1 MTEDA
6 GPRRSRIARPLWL
19 ALGWL
24 AVALAAIGAVL
35 PLLPTT
41 PFLLVAVWAFGK
53 SSERWRRWV
62 YAQPTFGP
70 LVLAW
75 ERHGVIPI
83 WGKAAAVGT
92 MSVSFAYLA
101 YSGRLAPWLLALVG
115 LTLAAVAGFILS
127 RPSRPPA
134 NVDPANANPPVP
146 PPEASEVAR
155 KDMP

>member
-1 MTEDA
+1 MTDGA

-53 SSERWRRWV
+53 SSERWRQWI

-70 LVLAW
+70 LVIAW
-75 ERHGVIPI
+75 ERHGVIPL
-83 WGKAAAVGT
+83 WGKAAAVGA
-92 MSVSFAYLA
+92 MSASFGFLA
-101 YSGRLAPWLLALVG
+101 YSGRLPAWGLALVA
-115 LTLAAVAGFILS
+115 LTLVAVASFILT
-127 RPSRPPA
+127 RPGRPPA
-134 NVDPANANPPVP
+134 NVEPAAPAVSLPPQPTETVSKEIP
-146 PPEASEVAR
+146 
-155 KDMP
+155 

>member
-1 MTEDA
+1 MTEGV

-24 AVALAAIGAVL
+24 AVGLAAIGAVL

-83 WGKAAAVGT
+83 WGKASALGA
-92 MSVSFAYLA
+92 MSVSFVYLV
-101 YSGRLAPWLLALVG
+101 YSGRAPTWALALVG
-115 LTLAAVAGFILS
+115 LTLVAVAAFILS

-134 NVDPANANPPVP
+134 TAEPAATPHQPT
-146 PPEASEVAR
+146 EISSKETQ
-155 KDMP
+155 